1 MCAGKNYTTITIA
14 CPRLSLSEER
24 RQIESALALASWFFF
39 FSVFLLMPHYFLDR
53 PHHISER
60 QQQAFKFW
68 DKFDKLEVTH
78 LSKWQKENSPP
89 SETSHASQALLLPL
103 LTPPTQARPQSTVS
117 KCAGFAREVDVKV

>member
-24 RQIESALALASWFFF
+24 RQIESALALASCFF

-60 QQQAFKFW
+60 QEQAFKLG

-78 LSKWQKENSPP
+78 LSNWQKENSPP
-89 SETSHASQALLLPL
+89 SETSHVL
-103 LTPPTQARPQSTVS
+103 
-117 KCAGFAREVDVKV
+117 

>member
-1 MCAGKNYTTITIA
+1 MCAGKNYTTITMA

-24 RQIESALALASWFFF
+24 CQIESALALASWFF

-60 QQQAFKFW
+60 QEQAFKLG

-78 LSKWQKENSPP
+78 LSNWQKENSPP
-89 SETSHASQALLLPL
+89 SETSHVL
-103 LTPPTQARPQSTVS
+103 
-117 KCAGFAREVDVKV
+117 